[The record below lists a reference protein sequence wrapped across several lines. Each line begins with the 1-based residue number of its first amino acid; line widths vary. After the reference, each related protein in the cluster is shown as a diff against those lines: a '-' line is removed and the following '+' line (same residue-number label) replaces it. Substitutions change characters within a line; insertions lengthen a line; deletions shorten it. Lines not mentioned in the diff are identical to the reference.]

1 MRFAETGFNLEI
13 DLSRGSIDKMATDPG
28 TAALYLGGQGSAAK
42 IIWDRVAPDADPD
55 SAGNLLVFST
65 GLLDA
70 TPVPGA
76 NRTSISCISPETNRY
91 VHSALG
97 GFFGT
102 ELKHAG
108 YDAVVIRGRSK
119 EPVYLYIDNGR
130 VELRDAAHL
139 AGKSA
144 LEATA
149 MIQKEL
155 GSAEVQ
161 VAAIGPAGER
171 RVSQATIAHL
181 NSSASQ
187 GVGVVM
193 GSKGLKAIAVRGTGE
208 VGLAH
213 PSSCFESSL
222 SQHREIKGN
231 LRCGDVFLR
240 EDDDSWHAAA
250 LAASAGI
257 QGFWT
262 EELERDWEVVVES
275 EQISYQWENYS
286 QKLEEVRETVVDKSA
301 LLRGTGCYNCPKGC
315 RLAVSVPQKGIYF
328 MKSYARLAYAMAAH
342 EDLQLNYELL
352 CAMQEQGLD
361 EHAMIQAYAFTCA
374 LFKADILTEKE
385 LPAFPEDAADRVA
398 YLVDKV
404 ARRDGIGELLAGGIA
419 KAAERIGPGAKA
431 HALRVLR
438 AARLGPSGEVA
449 GSPQLLLAATGD
461 ETDITQMEGSFPGQP
476 IPERDMRQAFVEGWE
491 AAPERFKEWFLAW
504 EPGRA
509 LPAEAAVAVADWNEA
524 MHYLD
529 DSLGLCPLLS
539 SFRGQYGGRPPYHLH
554 NLPGFVREAAGL
566 DLDPERLFEISR
578 RIRQLVQGINARRGA
593 GSVSGTES
601 PLWMPDDPAKEK
613 ELLQAYH
620 WHRGWT
626 DAGVPTRES
635 LDGLGLS
642 FVTEELVRRGVAV

>member
-13 DLSRGSIDKMATDPG
+13 DLSRGSIDKMATGPE

-42 IIWDRVAPDADPD
+42 IIWDRVAPDADPC
-55 SAGNLLVFST
+55 SADNLLIFST

-91 VHSALG
+91 VHSCLG

-108 YDAVVIRGRSK
+108 YDAIVIRGRAE
-119 EPVYLYIDNGR
+119 EPVYLLIDNGR
-130 VELRDAAHL
+130 VELRDAGHL
-139 AGKSA
+139 TGKSA
-144 LEATA
+144 LEATV

-155 GSAEVQ
+155 GSAEFQ
-161 VAAIGPAGER
+161 VVAIGPAGEKG
-171 RVSQATIAHL
+171 VVQATITHL
-181 NSSASQ
+181 NSSAWQ
-187 GVGVVM
+187 GGGVVM

-213 PSSCFESSL
+213 PSSCFDSSL
-222 SQHREIKGN
+222 LQHRNINGN
-231 LRCGDVFLR
+231 PRCGDVFLR

-257 QGFWT
+257 QGYWT
-262 EELERDWEVVVES
+262 EELARGWEVAVES
-275 EQISYQWENYS
+275 EQLSYQWENYS
-286 QKLEEVRETVVDKSA
+286 QKLEEVRETVVAKSA

-342 EDLQLNYELL
+342 EELKLNYELL
-352 CAMQEQGLD
+352 CSMQEQGLD
-361 EHAMIQAYAFTCA
+361 ENAMIQIFAFTCA
-374 LFKADILTEKE
+374 LFKASILTEKE
-385 LPAFPEDAADRVA
+385 LPAFPEDAADRFG

-404 ARRDGIGELLAGGIA
+404 ARRDGIGDLLADGISR
-419 KAAERIGPGAKA
+419 AADRIGAGAKA

-438 AARLGPSGEVA
+438 AARVSAGE
-449 GSPQLLLAATGD
+449 GTSLPQLLVAATGD
-461 ETDITQMEGSFPGQP
+461 ETDVTQMEGSFPGQP
-476 IPERDMRQAFVEGWE
+476 IPERETRQAFVEGWE
-491 AAPERFKEWFLAW
+491 AAPERFKQWFLAW
-504 EPGRA
+504 EPGQP

-554 NLPGFVREAAGL
+554 NLPRFISEAAGL
-566 DLDPERLFEISR
+566 DLDPERLLEISR
-578 RIRQLVQGINARRGA
+578 RIRQLVRGINARRGA
-593 GSVSGTES
+593 GNGAGAEYH
-601 PLWMPDDPAKEK
+601 LGMPDDPALDK
-613 ELLQAYH
+613 ELLQAYYR
-620 WHRGWT
+620 HRGWT

-635 LDGLGLS
+635 LDGLGLW
-642 FVTEELVRRGVAV
+642 FVTEDLVRRGVTV